1 MELAKSSLFLRISL
15 AIAEEMRYCK
25 GNNLIVFDLNFSK
38 NRYPICKERISM
50 KFGHFDDDAREY
62 VITTPRTPLPWINYL
77 GSEAFFSLVSHTAGG
92 YSFYK
97 DAKLRRITRYRYN
110 NVPADSNGRYYY
122 IKEGSTTW
130 NPGWQPTQT
139 ELDFYECRHGLGY
152 SIITGKKNGLAAR
165 LELFVP
171 VGDNCEIDRL
181 VLTNESDAPKSFTV
195 FSYVEFCL
203 WNAVDDSTNFQRN
216 FSTGEVEVEGST
228 IYHKTEYRER
238 RDHYALYTVNAP
250 VDGFDTSRDAFLGA
264 WRSNSNPEVV
274 EKGACTNSIAHG
286 WAPVGVHQINVTL
299 APGESRSLIYMLG
312 YIENPQE
319 EKWAAPG
326 VINKTRAH
334 EMMARYATDA
344 QVDEALAKLH
354 AHWNNLLSTY
364 AVRSSDEKLD
374 RMVNIWN
381 QYQCMVTFNMSRSAS
396 YYESGTGR
404 GMGFRDSCQDLL
416 GFVHLIPARARERIL
431 DIAATQFPDGSAYHQ
446 YQPLTKKGNMDVGS
460 GFNDDPLWL
469 IAAVYAYLGETGDMS
484 ILDEQVDFDNDHT
497 LAQPLLEHLRRSF
510 GYLRDHKGPHGLPLI
525 GRADWNDCLN
535 LNCFSDTP
543 GESFQTTGPSEGP
556 VAESVFI
563 AGMYV
568 KYGNEFAE
576 ILEATGHADEAA
588 AVRKEVAGMEHTA
601 LTAGWDGKWFRRAYD
616 AYGHVVGGQECE
628 EGQIFIEPQGMCVMA
643 GIGVDTGEA
652 VTALQSVK
660 DRLDTKYGIVLLQPA
675 YTKYHLELGEI
686 SSYPPGYK
694 ENAGIFCHNNPW
706 VSCAETVVGHG
717 DRAFEIYKKTCPAY
731 IEDISEIHRTE
742 PYVYSQMVAGCD
754 AATFGEAKNSWL
766 TGTAAWTFVD
776 VSQYILGIQPTLAGL
791 KIDPCLP
798 HEMDGFTLRRVW
810 RGATYEITVDNTAH
824 AEKGVASMTVNGQPV
839 TGNIL
844 TPAPAGTTVQVKVVM
859 G

>member
-1 MELAKSSLFLRISL
+1 
-15 AIAEEMRYCK
+15 
-25 GNNLIVFDLNFSK
+25 
-38 NRYPICKERISM
+38 M

-122 IKEGSTTW
+122 IKEGSTIW

-181 VLTNESDAPKSFTV
+181 VLTNESDAQKSFTV
-195 FSYVEFCL
+195 FSYVDFCP

-264 WRSNSNPEVV
+264 WRSNSNPEAV
-274 EKGACTNSIAHG
+274 EKGACTNSVAHG
-286 WAPVGVHQINVTL
+286 WAPVGVHQVNITL
-299 APGESRSLIYMLG
+299 NPGESRSLIYMLG

-334 EMMARYATDA
+334 ELMARYATDA

-354 AHWNNLLSTY
+354 AHWNNLLSAY

-510 GYLRDHKGPHGLPLI
+510 GYLTTHKGPHGLPLI

-576 ILEATGHADEAA
+576 ILDATNHADEAA
-588 AVRKEVAGMEHTA
+588 AVRDEVAKMEHAA

-643 GIGVDTGEA
+643 GIGVNTGEA
-652 VTALQSVK
+652 VTALQSVQT
-660 DRLDTKYGIVLLQPA
+660 RLDTKYGIVLLQPA

-839 TGNIL
+839 PTNTL
-844 TPAPAGTTVQVKVVM
+844 SPAPAGTTVQVKVVM